1 MVQIQIKVKLK
12 LHENRVF
19 LFFWFFLQ
27 SKYVIFMACLGHGI
41 GLCLFMARLGHVD
54 SSKLKLKSN

>member
-19 LFFWFFLQ
+19 LFCFFFQ

-41 GLCLFMARLGHVD
+41 GVCFFMVRLGHVD
-54 SSKLKLKSN
+54 SLKLK